1 MNVMNWWYSGELR
14 KQLRKLHLDDN
25 SSIHLTTQS
34 TQPSLTLTP
43 LLNSFLRQSYLEH
56 INIASKSNTKG
67 KKRSRNV
74 ASTQGGSQA
83 DVNHDDWEFRWG
95 PRAKAEVGEVG
106 VANFLAEFMAT
117 RIPLDADD
125 GSKKAQ
131 LQRRVEAMMGGI
143 QKAAGGGEL
152 VGNNN

>member
-1 MNVMNWWYSGELR
+1 MELR
-14 KQLRKLHLDDN
+14 KQLRKLQLDDKTT
-25 SSIHLTTQS
+25 IHQSTQS
-34 TQPSLTLTP
+34 TQSSLTLTP

-67 KKRSRNV
+67 KKRSRNI
-74 ASTQGGSQA
+74 ALSQGGSRG
-83 DVNHDDWEFRWG
+83 DTNHEDWEFRWG